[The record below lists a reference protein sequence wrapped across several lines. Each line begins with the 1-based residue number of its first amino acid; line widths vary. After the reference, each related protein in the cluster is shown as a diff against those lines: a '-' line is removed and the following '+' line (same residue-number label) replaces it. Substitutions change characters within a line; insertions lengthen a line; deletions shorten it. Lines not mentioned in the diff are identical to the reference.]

1 MPKNELFYKI
11 LILGDTSV
19 GKTCVLTRYTDNRF
33 EKNYLSTI
41 GIDYKLKNIKLDN
54 GKTVKLQIWD
64 TIGQDRYRA
73 VTKNYYKGAH
83 GIILIY
89 DITDRETFENVR
101 NWIKSIKTEADEKV
115 VVILV
120 GNKCDF
126 EEKRQVSKEEGE
138 QLAQELNLPFF
149 ECSAKE
155 NKNINEAFNGLI
167 AKLIIN
173 YQNVEGKGVKL
184 QQKIVG
190 GTAKKACC

>member
-11 LILGDTSV
+11 LILGDTAV

-54 GKTVKLQIWD
+54 GQAVKLQIWD
-64 TIGQDRYRA
+64 TIGQEHFRA
-73 VTKNYYKGAH
+73 ITKNYYKGAQ

-101 NWIKSIKTEADEKV
+101 NWITSIKSEADEKV
-115 VVILV
+115 VIVLV

-126 EEKRQVSKEEGE
+126 EAKRKVSKAEGE
-138 QLAQELNLPFF
+138 QLAKELNLSFF

-155 NKNINEAFNGLI
+155 NKNINETFNGLVE
-167 AKLIIN
+167 KLMIN
-173 YQNVEGKGVKL
+173 YKNVDGKGVKL
-184 QQKIVG
+184 QQKMAG
-190 GTAKKACC
+190 GTKKACC

>member
-1 MPKNELFYKI
+1 MVMFDVTTL
-11 LILGDTSV
+11 TS
-19 GKTCVLTRYTDNRF
+19 
-33 EKNYLSTI
+33 
-41 GIDYKLKNIKLDN
+41 
-54 GKTVKLQIWD
+54 
-64 TIGQDRYRA
+64 
-73 VTKNYYKGAH
+73 
-83 GIILIY
+83 
-89 DITDRETFENVR
+89 FENVR

-120 GNKCDF
+120 GNKCDL

-155 NKNINEAFNGLI
+155 NKNINEAFNGLV

-190 GTAKKACC
+190 GTSKKACC

>member
-64 TIGQDRYRA
+64 TIGQERYRA

-155 NKNINEAFNGLI
+155 NKNINEAFNGLV

-173 YQNVEGKGVKL
+173 YQV
-184 QQKIVG
+184 I
-190 GTAKKACC
+190 KKNQVQEIID